1 MRNKVLLLLIF
12 IASPPR
18 PPDPPRTPIHGE
30 CTASRVPLEE
40 YFYFIFFACI
50 LFVGLFVYLFSL
62 YVRRAQFFF
71 LSSPPSHPIAD
82 LVFPREYAK
91 NKNDITTNKC
101 VRVSTRQYYFHYPPS
116 VAKYRTQ

>member
-71 LSSPPSHPIAD
+71 YRHRRPTPS
-82 LVFPREYAK
+82 LTSFFRE
-91 NKNDITTNKC
+91 N
-101 VRVSTRQYYFHYPPS
+101 TRRI
-116 VAKYRTQ
+116 KTI